1 MNRNQIRK
9 FIKAVCNIG
18 KRICIVFLIVSSILV
33 LTTQTYKSMF
43 LSLIWFASLFL
54 FSYAFNVICESEK
67 ELKDEGD
74 DSNVKQK

>member
-1 MNRNQIRK
+1 MDRNQIKK

-18 KRICIVFLIVSSILV
+18 KRISIGFLIVCSILV

-43 LSLIWFASLFL
+43 ISLLWFASLFL
-54 FSYAFNVICESEK
+54 FSYAFNVICESER
-67 ELKDEGD
+67 ELKEEGD